1 MNKDYD
7 EEIEYGEKGRTKHT
21 TFINFKISEIVEN
34 GFYGIDV
41 DKKES
46 IFTSE
51 ILFLQCKYLGDEKNR
66 IKYKKGDILKII
78 IYLIKSGD

>member
-1 MNKDYD
+1 MQVK
-7 EEIEYGEKGRTKHT
+7 IEYDEKGRIKHT
-21 TFINFKISEIVEN
+21 FFINFKISEIVEN

-51 ILFLQCKYLGDEKNR
+51 ILFLQCKPLGDGRGK
-66 IKYKKGDILKII
+66 IKYKKGDLLHLEIQ
-78 IYLIKSGD
+78 LIKSGN